1 MADDKQ
7 TPESW
12 REMAAKELRGKTPD
26 DLTWQTPEGIAVKP
40 LYTAADLEGLENQDN
55 LPGVEP
61 FLRGVR
67 ATMYTNR
74 PWTIRQYAGFSTA
87 EESNIFYRKALAG
100 GHHGYPPA
108 NGIPELRQAVADGSA
123 GGPFML
129 SSSNS
134 IHSSCNPD
142 NLMAMVEAAQRQ

>member
-100 GHHGYPPA
+100 GPVRGVRSGDAPWLRFRSPPR
-108 NGIPELRQAVADGSA
+108 GRRCGQGR
-123 GGPFML
+123 GG
-129 SSSNS
+129 
-134 IHSSCNPD
+134 H
-142 NLMAMVEAAQRQ
+142 R